1 MAKRPCHGHCFDAWS
16 MACSRPPQLGFEQTA
31 DFVPLL
37 GAGKIH
43 GEATHAAEPRD
54 LSGLDGESK
63 DIFRPNL
70 ESVGYQRFGSVLS
83 IDAKSRVPHAARG
96 SLGVEDRDNLNRKAP
111 SSRPCLRTE
120 PPSIKQELICLCS
133 GTPQRGLT
141 PRRSFELWRGGGE
154 SLTSHFAR
162 QFIVERCVDETL

>member
-31 DFVPLL
+31 DFVPLV

-63 DIFRPNL
+63 DIFRPKL

-83 IDAKSRVPHAARG
+83 IDAKSRVPYAARG
-96 SLGVEDRDNLNRKAP
+96 SLGVEDRHNLNRTAP
-111 SSRPCLRTE
+111 SSRPMSADRAPVNQTRADL
-120 PPSIKQELICLCS
+120 P
-133 GTPQRGLT
+133 
-141 PRRSFELWRGGGE
+141 
-154 SLTSHFAR
+154 
-162 QFIVERCVDETL
+162 